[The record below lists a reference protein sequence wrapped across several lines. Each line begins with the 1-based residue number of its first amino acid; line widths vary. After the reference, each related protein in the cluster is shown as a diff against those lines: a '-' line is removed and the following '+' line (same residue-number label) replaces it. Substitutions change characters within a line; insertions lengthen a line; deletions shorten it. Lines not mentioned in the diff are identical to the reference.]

1 MYGCTI
7 RFMCFF
13 DFPLFFFLSPGGFRV
28 KHVGIEWKCS
38 SALPDTGV
46 MDISFSWKLLICMRN
61 SARKL
66 DLLDMPQ
73 SFM

>member
-1 MYGCTI
+1 M
-7 RFMCFF
+7 
-13 DFPLFFFLSPGGFRV
+13 

-73 SFM
+73 SFTWRVSFHSSVLNYHNAKAISEIS

>member
-1 MYGCTI
+1 MAV
-7 RFMCFF
+7 
-13 DFPLFFFLSPGGFRV
+13 PLDSSASLTFVFSFSFHGGFRV
-28 KHVGIEWKCS
+28 KHVGKEWKCS

-46 MDISFSWKLLICMRN
+46 MDIRFSWKLLIRMIN

-73 SFM
+73 SFT